1 MSFLV
6 FNDEDSACMRDNR
19 ESNDR
24 PLFLW
29 PYARVPGSQLGPVL
43 ATPQV
48 PIQARQLK
56 MQLVAPALWPVAHT
70 RAYSTRTVDQKRA
83 GAGAAAAAAC
93 IVGCGQPALLLPRC
107 GMAIE
112 IASELSLAKISG
124 SWGKAHPVAFPA
136 ACASWRAGAGGN
148 TRTMTTRAPCCL
160 VDLDV
165 VRV

>member
-1 MSFLV
+1 
-6 FNDEDSACMRDNR
+6 MRDNS
-19 ESNDR
+19 ESNDQ

-29 PYARVPGSQLGPVL
+29 PYARVLGPVL

-83 GAGAAAAAAC
+83 GAAARGLRSLLVAASRPDAAKMRH
-93 IVGCGQPALLLPRC
+93 GDQDRQRAER
-107 GMAIE
+107 
-112 IASELSLAKISG
+112 LSLAKISG

-136 ACASWRAGAGGN
+136 ACASCGSRDMARRRWWEHEDDDDTGSLLPR
-148 TRTMTTRAPCCL
+148 RS
-160 VDLDV
+160 
-165 VRV
+165 